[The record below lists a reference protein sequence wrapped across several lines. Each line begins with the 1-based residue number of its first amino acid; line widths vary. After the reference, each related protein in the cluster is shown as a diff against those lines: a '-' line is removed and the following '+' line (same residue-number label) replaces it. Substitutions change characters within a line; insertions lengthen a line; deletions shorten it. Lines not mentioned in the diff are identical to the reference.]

1 MSKYD
6 LILRNGTLYDGS
18 GSPPYQGDIAIRGDA
33 IIALG
38 QLSPDASAITEIDV
52 SGLAVAPGF
61 INMLSWATESL
72 IEDGRSQ
79 SEIRQGVTLEVM
91 GEDESWGPLNDA
103 MKQTGPGTY
112 LGESDIKY
120 DIEWST
126 LGEYLE
132 YLEKRG
138 VSCNVAS
145 FVGLSTLRIYVIGY
159 EDRHPTHE
167 EMHQMQNLLRQ
178 AIEEGAMGL
187 SAALIYAPSVYTTTD
202 ELKQLVSVVAG
213 YDGMYISHLR
223 SEGSAFLEALNEF
236 LEIAEEANV
245 SAEVYHLKAAGR
257 SNWDKMDTAI
267 ARIEEARES
276 GLHIVADMYTYP
288 YSGTGLDACL
298 PPWAHDGGHKA
309 LMERLR
315 DPETRE
321 RIKADMVTPSDDWE
335 NMFVENSPE
344 NILLAGFKNKDLRHL
359 QGKRLSEVIKE
370 RGTSAKD
377 TVLDL
382 ILEDDSRI
390 FTMYFSMSEDNL
402 RKQIALPWVAFCSDG
417 QSQAPEGVFL
427 NTIPH
432 PRAYGSFA
440 RVLGNYVRDE
450 QVIPLE
456 EAVRRLSAFPA
467 ENLKIEKRGWLRE
480 GYYADVVVFD
490 PASVQDH
497 ATPENPHQYAT
508 GMVHVFVNGVQ
519 VLRDG
524 EHTGAKPGRV
534 VRGPGYQKQ
543 PYVLDYPEALHPLMS
558 LGAEYKGSYHEFH
571 LGKQHVPELIRLATD
586 RRLLNAPDE
595 TAAVAP
601 VHAWRR
607 LAQLQANEAIAPL
620 ISLFDDYNPFVL
632 MEEMPTVM
640 GIFGAPA
647 IPLLKQYLEDVSH
660 SDVSRSLA
668 AGMLIGIGSWSG
680 PPLYD
685 LCENIVIQQLE
696 RYLQNTP
703 LLNGFL
709 IRLLTNNS
717 ETEADT
723 LIAQIYAT
731 RQVDTEI
738 AGTWREMQKKLGLRA
753 VPQFSRVIELDE
765 LDTDKAAPPRKGLSV
780 KRKKKRN
787 KKKG

>member
-1 MSKYD
+1 MPQQYD
-6 LILRNGTLYDGS
+6 VILRNGTLYDGS
-18 GSPPYQGDIAIRGDA
+18 GNPPVVGDLAIQGDTIAA
-33 IIALG
+33 IG
-38 QLSPDASAITEIDV
+38 QLPPDSSAEIEIDA

-91 GEDESWGPLNDA
+91 GEDESWGPLNEA
-103 MKQTGPGTY
+103 MKETGPGTY
-112 LGESDIKY
+112 LGESDIHY
-120 DIEWST
+120 DIEWNT
-126 LGEYLE
+126 LSEYLE

-145 FVGLSTLRIYVIGY
+145 FVGLSTLRVYVIGY

-167 EMHQMQNLLRQ
+167 EMHQMQDLLRQ
-178 AIEEGAMGL
+178 AMEEGAMGL

-202 ELKQLVSVVAG
+202 EIKELAKVVAG

-223 SEGSAFLEALNEF
+223 SEGSAFLEAVDEF
-236 LEIAEEANV
+236 LDIVDEANV
-245 SAEVYHLKAAGR
+245 TGEIYHLKAAGR
-257 SNWDKMDTAI
+257 SNWDKMDQAI
-267 ARIEEARES
+267 DRIEDARAN
-276 GLHIVADMYTYP
+276 GLHVVADMYTYP

-298 PPWAHDGGHKA
+298 PPWAHDGGHNA

-344 NILLAGFKNKDLRHL
+344 NILVAGFKNPALRHL

-382 ILEDDSRI
+382 ILEDNSRI

-402 RKQIALPWVAFCSDG
+402 RKQVALPWVAFCSDG
-417 QSQAPEGVFL
+417 QSMAPEGVFL

-440 RVLGNYVRDE
+440 RVLGKYTRDE
-450 QVIPLE
+450 KVIPLE

-467 ENLKIEKRGWLRE
+467 ANLKIEKRGWLRE

-490 PASVQDH
+490 PEAVQDH

-508 GMVHVFVNGVQ
+508 GMVHVFVNGAQ
-519 VLRDG
+519 VLKDA
-524 EHTGAKPGRV
+524 EHTGATPGRV

-543 PYVLDYPEALHPLMS
+543 PYTFDYPEAFYPLMT
-558 LGAEYKGSYHEFH
+558 LGGDYDGNYHEFH
-571 LGKQHVPELIRLATD
+571 LGKQYIPDLIRLATD
-586 RRLLNAPDE
+586 RRLLGAPDE
-595 TAAVAP
+595 VASLAP

-607 LAQLQANEAIAPL
+607 LAQLHVNEAIEPL
-620 ISLFDDYNPFVL
+620 ISLLDHYNPFVI

-640 GIFGAPA
+640 GMFGTPA
-647 IPLLKQYLEDVSH
+647 ITPLKNYLEDASRE
-660 SDVSRSLA
+660 DVPRSLA
-668 AGMLIGIGSWSG
+668 GGLLIGVGRWNG
-680 PPLYD
+680 GLVYD
-685 LCENIVIQQLE
+685 LCESIVIQQLE
-696 RYLQNTP
+696 RYEQNSP
-703 LLNGFL
+703 LLNAFL
-709 IRLLTNNS
+709 IRLLNNA
-717 ETEADT
+717 EADIVELVT
-723 LIAQIYAT
+723 KIYMT
-731 RQVDTEI
+731 KQVDTEV
-738 AGTWREMQKKLGLRA
+738 AGSWDEMQIKLGLRSS
-753 VPQFSRVIELDE
+753 PELSRVIEEDE
-765 LDTDKAAPPRKGLSV
+765 LDEGDEERPVKGPSIRR
-780 KRKKKRN
+780 RKKKS
-787 KKKG
+787 KKKR